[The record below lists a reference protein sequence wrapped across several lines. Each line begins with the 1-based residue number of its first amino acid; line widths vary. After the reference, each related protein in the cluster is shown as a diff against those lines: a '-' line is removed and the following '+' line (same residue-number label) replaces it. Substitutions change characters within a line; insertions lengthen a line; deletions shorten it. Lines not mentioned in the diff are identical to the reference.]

1 MSLALKQKEEI
12 NLFTTLVYHISLCV
26 FLTLLIIRNAAI
38 AINILVYVIGNTLSN
53 FTKQFIMIATE
64 RSAGI
69 AKSCLVLVE
78 FLAIN
83 YIKYIDFDDQKQK
96 VSSEQGTIKN
106 ILTNASK
113 RVQTPVKKGV
123 TGPIATAPN
132 APVVS
137 AEILR
142 KSEAARQIK
151 SSNKPTEAAP
161 ANSNFSAF
169 SLRKAGKHILSTY
182 SYLLLVFFI

>member
-1 MSLALKQKEEI
+1 MSLALKQKDEI
-12 NLFTTLVYHISLCV
+12 NLFTSLVYHISLCT
-26 FLTLLIIRNAAI
+26 FLTLLIIRNAAL
-38 AINILVYVIGNTLSN
+38 AINILIYVIGNTLST

-78 FLAIN
+78 FLAVN

-96 VSSEQGTIKN
+96 GSSEQGSIKTI
-106 ILTNASK
+106 LANASK
-113 RVQTPVKKGV
+113 RVQVPVKRSV
-123 TGPIATAPN
+123 TGSIA

-142 KSEAARQIK
+142 KSEVARQIGAMSSK
-151 SSNKPTEAAP
+151 SNKPSEAAP
-161 ANSNFSAF
+161 ANSNFFSAL
-169 SLRKAGKHILSTY
+169 SLRKTGKLIAS
-182 SYLLLVFFI
+182 